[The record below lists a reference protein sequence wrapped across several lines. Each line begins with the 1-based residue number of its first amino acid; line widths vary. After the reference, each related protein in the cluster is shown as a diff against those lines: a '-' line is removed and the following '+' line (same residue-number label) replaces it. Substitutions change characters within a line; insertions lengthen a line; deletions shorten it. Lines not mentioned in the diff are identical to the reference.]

1 MTILTEKL
9 ICVCITLYIHLSWL
23 LHFSVLF
30 NKNQS
35 EDWKA
40 HFKNDV
46 FQILFNLNRFVEING
61 TFRQKSEESLFIL
74 GQEYPR
80 LGPFPYLHSHPK
92 AAFYPF
98 WALLFWQESKY
109 TVVVFYLQSK
119 IKKDNNTSH
128 CIDDC

>member
-74 GQEYPR
+74 G
-80 LGPFPYLHSHPK
+80 
-92 AAFYPF
+92 
-98 WALLFWQESKY
+98 
-109 TVVVFYLQSK
+109 
-119 IKKDNNTSH
+119 
-128 CIDDC
+128 